1 MRRYIQAS
9 GYAGDGLGD
18 LCNMKAM
25 ILAAGF
31 GTRLLPYTENTPK
44 PLFTIS
50 GRPLLDIII
59 CSLQSSGCEA
69 IVINTH
75 HLYQNIDS
83 FVASKQYTIP
93 IHTRYEPVILGTGGA
108 IKNVADFWD
117 DNPFLVINS
126 DIVTDIDLR
135 DVYDFHLSN
144 KYPVTMVLYDYEQ
157 FNNVLLDTHDFIV
170 GFQDQGKDD
179 SAACINRLA
188 FTGIHVIDPEVLEF
202 IPDMGFSSIVDAYR
216 NLVLSGKK
224 IKAYI
229 AKNVWWKDI
238 GTPERYREAVFEKMG
253 PEAFRLAFPDYSGRK
268 IECSEIEGDGSDRDW
283 YRLKAGSRS
292 LVVADHGIRSVAGT
306 SEIDSFVSIGRHLY
320 DNGVAVPRIYLHDT
334 FSGLVFLED
343 LGDVNL
349 QAAIK
354 NTGSF
359 DEIISSYK
367 SVIDLLIRMS
377 ISGSRGFDLS
387 WTYQTPYYDRDL
399 ILENEC
405 RYFVDAFLNGYVGKD
420 FCFDD
425 FKKEFIHLA
434 DSALE
439 FAVNG
444 FMHRDMQ
451 SRNIMIKDNKYYFI
465 DFQAGR
471 IGPIQYDLASL
482 LIDPYVE
489 LPVHVQKQ
497 LLDYCVE
504 KLSSFI
510 HIDSKLFCL
519 CYKYCAVTR
528 NLQVLGAFGYLS
540 RIKGKTYFEQY
551 IPAAVKALKYNL
563 SAVDDTKFP
572 CLKSMVS

>member
-1 MRRYIQAS
+1 VLMT
-9 GYAGDGLGD
+9 DGLGD
-18 LCNMKAM
+18 SDNMKAM

-31 GTRLLPYTENTPK
+31 GTRLLPYTETTPK

-50 GRPLLDIII
+50 GSPLLDIII
-59 CSLQSSGCEA
+59 CSLQSAGCEA
-69 IVINTH
+69 IIINTH
-75 HLYQNIDS
+75 HLYQDIDS
-83 FVASKQYTIP
+83 FIASKQYTIP
-93 IHTRYEPVILGTGGA
+93 VYTRYEPVILGTGGA

-117 DNPFLVINS
+117 NTPFLVVNS
-126 DIVTDIDLR
+126 DIATDIDLR
-135 DVYDFHLSN
+135 GVYDFHLTH
-144 KYPVTMVLYDYEQ
+144 KYPVTMVFYDYEE
-157 FNNVLLDTHDFIV
+157 FNNVWVDSQNFIV
-170 GFQDQGKDD
+170 GFQGHGKDD
-179 SAACINRLA
+179 IDAGINRLT
-188 FTGIHVIDPEVLEF
+188 FTGIQVIDPEVLDF
-202 IPDMGFSSIVDAYR
+202 IPDRGFSSIVDAYK

-224 IKAYI
+224 IKAFI
-229 AKNVWWKDI
+229 AKNAWWKDI
-238 GTPERYREAVFEKMG
+238 GTPERYREAAFEKMG
-253 PEAFRLAFPDYSGRK
+253 TEAYRLAFPDYSEGK
-268 IECSEIEGDGSDRDW
+268 IECLELKGDGSDRDW
-283 YRLKAGSRS
+283 YRLKADSRS
-292 LVVADHGIRSVAGT
+292 LVVADHGIRSGAGT

-320 DNGVAVPRIYLHDT
+320 DNGVAVPRIYLHDN

-349 QAAIK
+349 QAVVK
-354 NTGSF
+354 NSESL
-359 DEIISSYK
+359 DEIISRYK

-377 ISGSRGFDLS
+377 IFGSRGFDLS

-405 RYFVDAFLNGYVGKD
+405 RYFIDAFLNGYLGND

-425 FKKEFIHLA
+425 FKKEFMHLA

-497 LLDYCVE
+497 LLDYCIE

-510 HIDSKLFCL
+510 HVNPKLFCL
-519 CYKYCAVTR
+519 SYKYCAVTR
-528 NLQVLGAFGYLS
+528 NLQALGAFGYLS

-551 IPAAVKALKYNL
+551 IPAAVMALKYNL
-563 SAVDDTKFP
+563 SAFDDMEFP
-572 CLKSMVS
+572 RLKSAVS